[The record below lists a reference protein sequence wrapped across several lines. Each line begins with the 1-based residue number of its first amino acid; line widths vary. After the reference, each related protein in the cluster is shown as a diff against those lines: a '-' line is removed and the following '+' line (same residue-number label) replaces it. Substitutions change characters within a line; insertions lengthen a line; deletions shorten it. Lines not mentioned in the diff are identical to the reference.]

1 VAASAQE
8 AAATWERA
16 TVLIREAESRAAL
29 AERETRERVSR
40 METESATALA
50 STRRETEGFAQRI
63 ALLKANSQS
72 LSSVAADADRRWEEA
87 RRECRERV
95 QELTLLQTRG
105 FELCQAIVGPPK
117 LRGQLSEGMWIVVT
131 RHTEM
136 AKQLTG
142 LQATMFSAA

>member
-72 LSSVAADADRRWEEA
+72 LSSVAADRRWEEA

-105 FELCQAIVGPPK
+105 FELC
-117 LRGQLSEGMWIVVT
+117 
-131 RHTEM
+131 
-136 AKQLTG
+136 
-142 LQATMFSAA
+142 